1 MDVTA
6 SDKLKGASCSKDT
19 DDILSLIM
27 DDAKEDGE
35 GGNKDNGDS
44 LSLMYRSETGIFHT
58 PCSTSSIL
66 MMGSGE
72 ELELFIVD
80 VLLSKTKREE
90 KREKKREKLIWNNRV
105 EKFNVQVLL

>member
-6 SDKLKGASCSKDT
+6 SDKLNGASCSKDT

-27 DDAKEDGE
+27 GDAKADGE

-72 ELELFIVD
+72 ELELFIVG
-80 VLLSKTKREE
+80 VLLFKTKKE